1 MKIAATKVFADY
13 INKAANRMGLNIRAE
28 LVYFTENGYTM
39 HVNIWGP
46 NWVDYDSKIGKFKA
60 IAVSYPAEYYA
71 NINYLTTAGLCAEF
85 RRRGVRDLAGLDNML
100 YDMIAI

>member
-13 INKAANRMGLNIRAE
+13 INKAAKKMDLNIHAE
-28 LVYFTENGYTM
+28 LVYFTEDGYTM
-39 HVNIWGP
+39 HVNMWGP
-46 NWVDYDSKIGKFKA
+46 NWVDYDSKTGKYKA

-85 RRRGVRDLAGLDNML
+85 RRRGVRDLAGLDAMI
-100 YDMIAI
+100 YDLLAI